1 MEIANISKE
10 NQRLHFVV
18 RSFSEY
24 VFGPRLHLL
33 EIRLRVDV
41 LVEGSKEMGTD
52 DVGGVIFIEVFIPYI
67 ASDVID
73 DIVVQPL
80 PWHQTPA
87 VTVKYF
93 FRTIFSHNLVLVC
106 RNFGIRL
113 CRRCPQCP

>member
-24 VFGPRLHLL
+24 VFGPRLHPA
-33 EIRLRVDV
+33 EIRLRVVV

-52 DVGGVIFIEVFIPYI
+52 DVGGVISIEVCILYI
-67 ASDVID
+67 ASGVID

-80 PWHQTPA
+80 RGHQTPA
-87 VTVKYF
+87 VTTKYF
-93 FRTIFSHNLVLVC
+93 FPSIFSHNLVLVC